1 MEPEDQS
8 NLNGEGT
15 VDSPVAG
22 DGLMVPPDSPGGE
35 PSSPSALQIMHTVF
49 VGKQGLRAGWSIALF
64 FPLFILFGTAIG
76 WLFGMLRVHSPKG
89 QITVRGALTSELVA
103 VLALIG
109 AALIVA
115 LIERR
120 SILDF
125 NLRGTHRT
133 ADFLSGIAAGF
144 LALSALVAALWSG
157 GWLHFGP
164 ISLSGVAIAK
174 YALLWGITFLLVGC
188 FEEGLARCYLLF
200 TLTRGINFW
209 WAICIQAFF
218 CVSLVTRT
226 KGEAA
231 WGVYAMTLLG
241 LIPCLVLH
249 LKRNPNSGFWQAT
262 WVTSTLFGFMH
273 VGNSGENWIGIF
285 AAAAIGVVFCVSIWQ
300 TGSVWWAIGCHASWD
315 WGETYFY
322 GTADSGMVAQGHY
335 MSASPAG
342 SAFWSGGT
350 NGPEGSILV
359 LGAILL
365 LLLILLVIYRRK
377 PIALETSSPLN
388 ELPTV

>member
-8 NLNGEGT
+8 NSNGERT
-15 VDSPVAG
+15 PNLPVAENG
-22 DGLMVPPDSPGGE
+22 QIVPPDFPE
-35 PSSPSALQIMHTVF
+35 AKQSAPKAIQIVVSVF
-49 VGKQGLRAGWSIALF
+49 LGSQGLRAGWSIAVF
-64 FPLFILFGTAIG
+64 FILFLLFGTTIG
-76 WLFGMLRVHSPKG
+76 WLFGRLHERSSAG

-109 AALIVA
+109 AAWVVA
-115 LIERR
+115 FIERR

-125 NLRGTHRT
+125 NLRGARRT
-133 ADFLSGIAAGF
+133 ANFLSGIAAGF
-144 LALSALVAALWSG
+144 LVLSALVAALWSG

-164 ISLSGVAIAK
+164 VSLSGADIAK

-188 FEEGLARCYLLF
+188 FEEGLVRCYLQF

-209 WAICIQAFF
+209 WAICIQVFF
-218 CVSLVTRT
+218 CATLIHRA

-231 WGVYAMTLLG
+231 RGVYAMMLLG
-241 LIPCLVLH
+241 LVPCFILH
-249 LKRNPNSGFWQAT
+249 LKRNPNSGFWQAA
-262 WVTSTLFGFMH
+262 WVTSTMFGFMH

-285 AAAAIGVVFCVSIWQ
+285 AAAAIGLVFCVSIWQ
-300 TGSVWWAIGCHASWD
+300 TGSAWWAIGCHAGWD

-335 MSASPAG
+335 MSTSPAG
-342 SAFWSGGT
+342 NTFWSGGT
-350 NGPEGSILV
+350 IGPEGSILV

-365 LLLILLVIYRRK
+365 LLLVLLVQYRRK
-377 PIALETSSPLN
+377 PVAPEISSPLN
-388 ELPTV
+388 EFPTV